1 MLKAARQAA
10 DAEAAVAAQTAALR
24 TEFGW
29 FGESEPRKRI
39 FAAQRPVA
47 LTVWEAVKPLPEDG
61 EAPPAAPSPDIIG
74 ALAEFERWY
83 EVEFGT
89 NYLAI
94 LDQEMEELPVV
105 EF

>member
-10 DAEAAVAAQTAALR
+10 DAKAAVAAQTAALR
-24 TEFGW
+24 REFGW
-29 FGESEPRKRI
+29 EREQRKRI
-39 FAAQRPVA
+39 FTARRPVA
-47 LTVWEAVKPLPEDG
+47 LTVWETVKPPPEDG